1 MSTQEQPVVVA
12 YDGSPA
18 SQAAVRAAATLLPGR
33 RLVVVTIWEPG
44 LALMLA
50 PPTDSISGMP
60 YATPSPETVATTDR
74 LQRDH
79 AEETAAAAIEIA
91 RELGATADAYP
102 VAEDVDVGET
112 IAAAAEQ
119 HDAAAVVVGSRGLGR
134 VKGLLGSTSQQVLR
148 HARRPVIV
156 VRAPE

>member
-33 RLVVVTIWEPG
+33 RLIVVTIWEPG
-44 LALMLA
+44 LAMMLS

-60 YATPSPETVATTDR
+60 YAAPSPETIATTDR

-79 AEETAAAAIEIA
+79 AEETASAAVEIA
-91 RELGATADAYP
+91 RGLGATADAHP
-102 VAEDVDVGET
+102 VAEDVDAGET

-134 VKGLLGSTSQQVLR
+134 VKRLMGSTSQGVLR
-148 HARRPVIV
+148 HTQRPVLV
-156 VRAPE
+156 VREPE